1 MTIAGSQGDA
11 MSVLAMLADPDKY
24 KAQLAALDASQKAA
38 AAAAASAQT
47 AHATLTAKSKATA
60 DERARFEAD
69 KVAYATAVN
78 AAKKDL
84 IAQLDQLTGVIVN
97 LRKVL

>member
-11 MSVLAMLADPDKY
+11 MSVLAMLADPEKY

-38 AAAAASAQT
+38 AAASAAAQT
-47 AHATLTAKSKATA
+47 AHATLSAKSKVVA
-60 DERARFEAD
+60 DERAKFEAD
-69 KVAYATAVN
+69 KVSYATAVN

-84 IAQLDQLTGVIVN
+84 IAQLDQLVAVIGN